1 MIVLIGL
8 AALWSFAGGGSAAAQ
23 DETVYTI
30 NVNVRD
36 RSEEGNPAIPG
47 VAVKIADA
55 SGAEVGSGETD
66 AEGRVSFEVTGRQD
80 YTVTLDTDTLPDG
93 KELEDGENVRLITG
107 SSLTS
112 SSKTVNYF
120 TGERRGGGVG
130 FWEKFAQRLV
140 DGTRFGL
147 LIAITSVGLSLIFGT
162 TGLTNFAHGE
172 MVTFGALAAFLFNVT
187 GLAFLAWLPL
197 VDSDGQFPMWLATVL
212 AVLVGGALGLALN
225 GGIFGPLRRRGYGLV
240 TQMVISVGLSI
251 AMKNLFLH
259 RFGAR
264 RRPYDAWSNQ
274 TAWDW
279 GPVAITPRDFWVA
292 IASFIVLVTV
302 ALLLQRTRLGK
313 ATRAVSDNANLAS
326 ATGINSERIIRLV
339 WFIGGALAALGGVF
353 SGLDEQVSFETGASL
368 LFVMFAGITLGGL
381 GSAFGALLG
390 GFLVGLFVELST
402 LSSWVPPELKTAP
415 ALLVLILVLLIR
427 PQGILGRPE
436 RVG

>member
-8 AALWSFAGGGSAAAQ
+8 AAMWSFAGGGSAAAQ

-47 VAVKIADA
+47 VAIKIADA

-197 VDSDGQFPMWLATVL
+197 
-212 AVLVGGALGLALN
+212 
-225 GGIFGPLRRRGYGLV
+225 
-240 TQMVISVGLSI
+240 
-251 AMKNLFLH
+251 
-259 RFGAR
+259 
-264 RRPYDAWSNQ
+264 
-274 TAWDW
+274 
-279 GPVAITPRDFWVA
+279 
-292 IASFIVLVTV
+292 
-302 ALLLQRTRLGK
+302 
-313 ATRAVSDNANLAS
+313 
-326 ATGINSERIIRLV
+326 
-339 WFIGGALAALGGVF
+339 
-353 SGLDEQVSFETGASL
+353 
-368 LFVMFAGITLGGL
+368 
-381 GSAFGALLG
+381 
-390 GFLVGLFVELST
+390 
-402 LSSWVPPELKTAP
+402 
-415 ALLVLILVLLIR
+415 
-427 PQGILGRPE
+427 GRQ
-436 RVG
+436 